1 MIELNEGYREILDS
15 IASDSPTPGG
25 GSVAALSLAHAHA
38 LVCMVARL
46 TLKSEKW
53 KSGHES
59 AQNAL
64 NSSNEGISYAIDLA
78 HRDAQSFD
86 SVISAFRMPN
96 STESEI
102 SDRREAILQGYIRAT
117 DVPMETARSGCELL
131 GITLSELATNCNA
144 NAITDLGA
152 AAELARSALSI
163 AALNVRIN
171 IDSVEL
177 STITPETD
185 LLLAS
190 MNSMID
196 DIESRGAQLAGEI
209 SEIVSRR
216 M

>member
-1 MIELNEGYREILDS
+1 
-15 IASDSPTPGG
+15 
-25 GSVAALSLAHAHA
+25 
-38 LVCMVARL
+38 
-46 TLKSEKW
+46 
-53 KSGHES
+53 
-59 AQNAL
+59 
-64 NSSNEGISYAIDLA
+64 
-78 HRDAQSFD
+78 
-86 SVISAFRMPN
+86 
-96 STESEI
+96 
-102 SDRREAILQGYIRAT
+102 
-117 DVPMETARSGCELL
+117 METARSGCELL

-152 AAELARSALSI
+152 AAELARSAISI

-177 STITPETD
+177 RTYTPETD

-190 MNSMID
+190 MNRMID